1 MACEQKPKPAEAVQL
16 PRKRV
21 VKGHEL
27 SHSDGGRRAMQ
38 PRPDQRPST
47 QRGRESQR

>member
-1 MACEQKPKPAEAVQL
+1 MAREQNPKPAEAVQL

-27 SHSDGGRRAMQ
+27 SHSDGSKRATQ
-38 PRPDQRPST
+38 PRSGQRPST
-47 QRGRESQR
+47 QRGHESQR